1 MMMTRLTTRAS
12 TGRRMKRSVM
22 FIGRIRLPGFEFR
35 AISSHDAVVNNS
47 SFPRK
52 WESRDR
58 NLLEKTGFPPYQV
71 RGRLRTSTG
80 MTDNCCSCLF
90 LLESVILRR
99 WRFPEVGGQRIV
111 DHHRLT
117 VTQFENAGADHR
129 FSFLQPAHHGH
140 VVAALGPQ
148 AHELL
153 TQHFSLFIRCILDNE
168 DRVTIGSIQHG
179 RCRNGKHRLLY
190 APYGDSVFIIED
202 AADKK
207 GKV

>member
-1 MMMTRLTTRAS
+1 MMMTRLTTKAS

-90 LLESVILRR
+90 LPESVILRR
-99 WRFPEVGGQRIV
+99 WRFLEVGGQRIA

-117 VTQFENAGADHR
+117 VAQCENPGAAHR
-129 FSFLQPAHHGH
+129 FSFREPAHDGDG
-140 VVAALGPQ
+140 VAALETE
-148 AHELL
+148 AHE
-153 TQHFSLFIRCILDNE
+153 
-168 DRVTIGSIQHG
+168 
-179 RCRNGKHRLLY
+179 
-190 APYGDSVFIIED
+190 
-202 AADKK
+202 
-207 GKV
+207 

>member
-22 FIGRIRLPGFEFR
+22 FIGRIRLPGFKFR
-35 AISSHDAVVNNS
+35 AISSHDAIVNNS

-90 LLESVILRR
+90 LPESVILRR
-99 WRFPEVGGQRIV
+99 WRFLEVGGQRIAPPP
-111 DHHRLT
+111 RLFVAQLKT
-117 VTQFENAGADHR
+117 AGPPPPSPFGAPAQAGAVA
-129 FSFLQPAHHGH
+129 PA
-140 VVAALGPQ
+140 L
-148 AHELL
+148 E
-153 TQHFSLFIRCILDNE
+153 TE
-168 DRVTIGSIQHG
+168 
-179 RCRNGKHRLLY
+179 
-190 APYGDSVFIIED
+190 
-202 AADKK
+202 
-207 GKV
+207 